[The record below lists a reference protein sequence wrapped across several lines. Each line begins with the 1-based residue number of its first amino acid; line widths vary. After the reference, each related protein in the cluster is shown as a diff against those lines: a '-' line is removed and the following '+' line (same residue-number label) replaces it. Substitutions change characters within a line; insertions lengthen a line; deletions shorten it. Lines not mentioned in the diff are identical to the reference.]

1 MDFQGTT
8 REQADEYCRYVQ
20 ATEPWR
26 LHDLAERMRATG
38 GPLAQ
43 MDGSY
48 ASLVPLWRWFV
59 TYADAGFPGLG
70 PEEIPSWWPTPTL
83 FDDDSPD
90 ARDRLDLGRRAGVAS
105 EGVSHYLRL
114 VLEQETGEASWFVYV
129 WPGPDGDVLHHRT
142 LINAGAGRV
151 SDLWVGRI
159 AKGAAA
165 GHAPSRVER
174 RMLERFA
181 PESVAASV
189 TEGPFGASVL
199 EPYLDL
205 DPAEMP
211 QDLRVSP
218 VVSWTRQWWPSN
230 SPDRR
235 RARAAAEAAE
245 HAPAAR
251 PPVERIG
258 EDMTLLAG
266 PVEGLD
272 VPAMLAP
279 LDPALVAR
287 AAAEAGF
294 LGPSGH
300 PVAPQDLTE
309 DAVELVHRSEAAL
322 LHVMSFEGAV
332 RALHVEPARPDQASW
347 APIVTALGALATSTG
362 ARFVPDPEL
371 D

>member
-1 MDFQGTT
+1 M
-8 REQADEYCRYVQ
+8 
-20 ATEPWR
+20 
-26 LHDLAERMRATG
+26 
-38 GPLAQ
+38 
-43 MDGSY
+43 
-48 ASLVPLWRWFV
+48 
-59 TYADAGFPGLG
+59 
-70 PEEIPSWWPTPTL
+70 
-83 FDDDSPD
+83 
-90 ARDRLDLGRRAGVAS
+90 
-105 EGVSHYLRL
+105 SHYLRL
-114 VLEQETGEASWFVYV
+114 VLEQETGAAPWFVYV
-129 WPGPDGDVLHHRT
+129 WPGPDSDVLHHRT
-142 LINAGAGRV
+142 LVDLGTRVKDVWLGGRV
-151 SDLWVGRI
+151 GAVVRGRE
-159 AKGAAA
+159 
-165 GHAPSRVER
+165 PSRMER
-174 RMLERFA
+174 ALLTA
-181 PESVAASV
+181 YGPEKVATRLA
-189 TEGPFGASVL
+189 EGPFGASVL
-199 EPYLDL
+199 EPYLHL

-211 QDLRVSP
+211 EDLRVSP
-218 VVSWTRQWWPSN
+218 VVSWSRQWWPPD

-235 RARAAAEAAE
+235 RARAAAAAAE
-245 HAPAAR
+245 HAPAPR

-279 LDPALVAR
+279 LDRAHVAR

-347 APIVTALGALATSTG
+347 APIVAALGALATSTG